1 MVTLA
6 LSQSLFLRL
15 GKEPVE
21 AETTALGAEIT
32 THFFPLSAGLVFFP
46 FPNIFFPWLRDDF
59 NGEEFV
65 LVLVFTAL
73 MSGYD
78 VTGELVVV
86 TVCKS
91 LYHHL

>member
-1 MVTLA
+1 M
-6 LSQSLFLRL
+6 
-15 GKEPVE
+15 
-21 AETTALGAEIT
+21 
-32 THFFPLSAGLVFFP
+32 FFP
-46 FPNIFFPWLRDDF
+46 FPNDFFPWLIDDF

-73 MSGYD
+73 MSGGD
-78 VTGELVVV
+78 VTGELVVVV